1 MSVWCV
7 GEHDPISLHA
17 AVAKVPALIP
27 DYIKSHCTLPTYDP
41 IVITS
46 GDPAGIGP
54 EVTHKALTRLIRARR
69 ILDHRPILVI
79 GDAHL
84 YARHLARPA
93 EMHKYHILPCED
105 TLNAVE
111 YFLSEFHPRKGHAWR
126 PVFLDCGHPDF
137 KRPKKGKVGRKAGE
151 RAALYLDVSIEL
163 VLNGHTDTVV
173 TAPICKEAVHKAGF
187 DYPGQTEFFGECLGV
202 LEPTMML
209 VGGGLR
215 VSLVTIHEPIARL
228 PKLITPQ
235 AVIQT
240 VGATA
245 RALAQDF
252 GIAKP
257 RIAVCGLN
265 PHAGEAGHI
274 GKEEQTAIMPA
285 LKDLTRQGL
294 NVTGPLA
301 ADSAFALA
309 RKGQFD
315 AVVAMYH
322 DQGLVAVKTLAFS
335 SGVNVTLGLPIV
347 RTAPDHG
354 TAFDIAGK
362 LVADEGAMLEAI
374 ILADELSQRRNAP
387 AVPAKKHK
395 SAK

>member
-1 MSVWCV
+1 M
-7 GEHDPISLHA
+7 
-17 AVAKVPALIP
+17 IP
-27 DYIKSHCTLPTYDP
+27 DYILRNSTLATYDP

-54 EVTHKALTRLIRARR
+54 EVTHKALCRLIRSHR
-69 ILDHRPILVI
+69 ILDHRPMLVI

-105 TLNAVE
+105 TISAVD
-111 YFLSEFHPRKGHAWR
+111 YYLDQFQPRKGQPWR
-126 PVFLDCGHPDF
+126 PVFLDCGAPDDR
-137 KRPKKGKVGRKAGE
+137 KIKLGKARARAGE

-163 VLNGHTDTVV
+163 CLNAVTDTVV
-173 TAPICKEAVHKAGF
+173 TAPICKQAAHEAGF

-202 LEPTMML
+202 ADPVMLL
-209 VGGGLR
+209 VGAGLR

-228 PKLITPQ
+228 PRLITQQ
-235 AVIQT
+235 AVARTIER
-240 VGATA
+240 TA
-245 RALAQDF
+245 LAMAQDF
-252 GIAKP
+252 GIVKP

-265 PHAGEAGHI
+265 PHAGEAGYM
-274 GKEEQTAIMPA
+274 GKEEQAAIVPVIQT
-285 LKDLTRQGL
+285 LTRQGL
-294 NVTGPLA
+294 KLSGPLA

-309 RKGQFD
+309 RRGQFD

-335 SGVNVTLGLPIV
+335 TGVNVTLGLPIV

-362 LVADEGAMLEAI
+362 LCADEAAMLEAI
-374 ILADELSQRRNAP
+374 VLAHELSARRHAP
-387 AVPAKKHK
+387 AAKPRKK
-395 SAK
+395 AVSRQA

>member
-1 MSVWCV
+1 M
-7 GEHDPISLHA
+7 P
-17 AVAKVPALIP
+17 PLIP
-27 DYIKSHCTLPTYDP
+27 DYILRNSTLANYDP

-54 EVTHKALTRLIRARR
+54 EVTHKALCRLIRARR
-69 ILDHRPILVI
+69 ILDSRPILVI

-93 EMHKYHILPCED
+93 EMQKYHILPCED
-105 TLNAVE
+105 TLSAVD

-137 KRPKKGKVGRKAGE
+137 KRPKLGKVGSKAGT

-228 PKLITPQ
+228 PKLITQQ
-235 AVIQT
+235 AVART
-240 VGATA
+240 VTATA
-245 RALAQDF
+245 RALARDF
-252 GIAKP
+252 GIVRP
-257 RIAVCGLN
+257 RLAVCGLN

-274 GKEEQTAIMPA
+274 GKEEQTAIIPA

-294 NVTGPLA
+294 NVFGPLA

-322 DQGLVAVKTLAFS
+322 DQGLVAVKTLAFET
-335 SGVNVTLGLPIV
+335 GVNVTLGLPIV

-362 LVADEGAMLEAI
+362 MAANEGAMLEALL
-374 ILADELSQRRNAP
+374 LAHELSQRRASP
-387 AVPAKKHK
+387 PSVKKRK
-395 SAK
+395 ASK

>member
-1 MSVWCV
+1 M
-7 GEHDPISLHA
+7 A
-17 AVAKVPALIP
+17 IP
-27 DYIKSHCTLPTYDP
+27 DYILRNSTLANYDP

-54 EVTHKALTRLIRARR
+54 EVTHKALCRLIRAHR
-69 ILDHRPILVI
+69 ILDARPILVI

-105 TLNAVE
+105 SLNALD
-111 YFLSEFHPRKGHAWR
+111 YYLSEFHPHKGHSWR
-126 PVFLDCGHPDF
+126 PIFLDCGHPEN
-137 KRPKKGKVGRKAGE
+137 KKLKLGKASAKAGE

-163 VLNGHTDTVV
+163 ALNGQADTMV
-173 TAPICKEAVHKAGF
+173 TAPICKQAAHDAGF

-202 LEPTMML
+202 LDPVMML

-228 PKLITPQ
+228 PKLITQ
-235 AVIQT
+235 EAVTHTIT
-240 VGATA
+240 RTA
-245 RALAQDF
+245 RALSSDF
-252 GIAKP
+252 GIVKP

-274 GKEEQTAIMPA
+274 GKEEQTAIIPVIQT
-285 LKDLTRQGL
+285 LTRQGL
-294 NVTGPLA
+294 KLTGPLA

-335 SGVNVTLGLPIV
+335 TGVNVTLGLPIV

-362 LVADEGAMLEAI
+362 GCADEGAMLEAI
-374 ILADELSQRRNAP
+374 VLAHELSARRHAP
-387 AVPAKKHK
+387 PAKARKRK
-395 SAK
+395 AAK

>member
-1 MSVWCV
+1 
-7 GEHDPISLHA
+7 
-17 AVAKVPALIP
+17 VAPLIP
-27 DYIKSHCTLPTYDP
+27 DYILRNSTLANYDP

-54 EVTHKALTRLIRARR
+54 EVTHKALCRLIRARR
-69 ILDHRPILVI
+69 ILDSRPILVI

-105 TLNAVE
+105 TLSAMD

-126 PVFLDCGHPDF
+126 PVFLDCGHADI
-137 KRPKKGKVGRKAGE
+137 KRPRLGKVGRKAGE

-228 PKLITPQ
+228 PKLITQQ
-235 AVIQT
+235 AVTRT
-240 VGATA
+240 VTATA

-257 RIAVCGLN
+257 RLAVCGLN

-274 GKEEQTAIMPA
+274 GREEQTAIIPA

-294 NVTGPLA
+294 NVSGPLA

-309 RKGQFD
+309 RRGQFD

-322 DQGLVAVKTLAFS
+322 DQGLVAVKTLAFET
-335 SGVNVTLGLPIV
+335 GVNVTLGLPIV

-362 LVADEGAMLEAI
+362 MAANEGAMLEALL
-374 ILADELSQRRNAP
+374 LAHELSQKRASPPQAGKRKA
-387 AVPAKKHK
+387 AK
-395 SAK
+395 

>member
-1 MSVWCV
+1 M
-7 GEHDPISLHA
+7 
-17 AVAKVPALIP
+17 IP
-27 DYIKSHCTLPTYDP
+27 EYIKSHCTLPSYDP

-69 ILDHRPILVI
+69 IVERRPILVI
-79 GDAHL
+79 GDVLL
-84 YARHLARPA
+84 YARALARPA

-105 TLNAVE
+105 TLNAVD
-111 YFLSEFHPRKGHAWR
+111 YYLGEFAPRKSQPWR
-126 PVFLDCGHPDF
+126 PIFLDCGHPDAA
-137 KRPKKGKVGRKAGE
+137 KPRIGKVSAKAGE

-163 VLNGHTDTVV
+163 VLNGHCDTVV

-202 LEPTMML
+202 LEPVMML

-215 VSLVTIHEPIARL
+215 VALVTIHEPIARL
-228 PKLITPQ
+228 PKLITQQ
-235 AVIQT
+235 AVTQT

-245 RALAQDF
+245 RALALNF
-252 GIAKP
+252 GIDRP

-274 GKEEQTAIMPA
+274 GKEEQTAIVPA
-285 LKDLTRQGL
+285 IKDLTRQGL
-294 NVTGPLA
+294 KVAGPLA

-309 RKGQFD
+309 RRGQFD

-362 LVADEGAMLEAI
+362 GCADEGAMLEAI
-374 ILADELSQRRNAP
+374 VLADELSQRKSAP
-387 AVPAKKHK
+387 QRPRAAKKLDRK
-395 SAK
+395 

>member
-1 MSVWCV
+1 M
-7 GEHDPISLHA
+7 
-17 AVAKVPALIP
+17 PALIP
-27 DYIKSHCTLPTYDP
+27 EYIKSNCTLKRYDP

-54 EVTHKALTRLIRARR
+54 EVTHKALARLLRARR
-69 ILDHRPILVI
+69 ILDVRPILVI
-79 GDAHL
+79 GDALL
-84 YARHLARPA
+84 YARSLARPA

-105 TLNAVE
+105 TLSAVA
-111 YFLSEFHPRKGHAWR
+111 YFLGEFEPRKGQPWR
-126 PVFLDCGHPDF
+126 PIFLDCGHPDVA
-137 KRPKKGKVGRKAGE
+137 KPRMGKVSSKAGE
-151 RAALYLDVSIEL
+151 RAAMYLDVSIEL
-163 VLNGHTDTVV
+163 VLNGECDTVV

-202 LEPTMML
+202 LDPVMML

-228 PKLITPQ
+228 PRLITQQ
-235 AVIQT
+235 AVSQT
-240 VGATA
+240 VAATA
-245 RALAQDF
+245 RALAANF

-257 RIAVCGLN
+257 RLAVCGLN

-274 GKEEQTAIMPA
+274 GKEEQAAIVPA

-309 RKGQFD
+309 RQGRFD

-362 LVADEGAMLEAI
+362 GCADEGAMLEAI
-374 ILADELSQRRNAP
+374 VLADELSRKRRLP
-387 AVPAKKHK
+387 PRTKGAKKLDRG
-395 SAK
+395 